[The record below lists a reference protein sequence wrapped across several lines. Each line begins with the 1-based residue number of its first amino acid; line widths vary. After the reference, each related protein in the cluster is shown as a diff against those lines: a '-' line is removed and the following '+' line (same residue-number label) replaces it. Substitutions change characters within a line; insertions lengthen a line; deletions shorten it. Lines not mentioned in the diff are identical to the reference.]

1 MSYLTTLP
9 NSLQIF
15 GIWHT
20 KKHLTTGVSN
30 VSNQKNDFLFDFSLS
45 SHFFNWFFLS
55 LLTICF
61 SLPTN
66 VLSLPLSSSDQI
78 PSSSST
84 LTSNVF
90 LSLCTSNQTQINF
103 LLLSLSSGRVMD
115 WVVIGWDSRWVS
127 WVEVFDRL
135 LVEFWVWVVE
145 LVVILVLGGFDGFGF
160 LLVLEVGC
168 GVDGSDQT

>member
-15 GIWHT
+15 GIWYT
-20 KKHLTTGVSN
+20 KHQKTPHNRCFKCVKP
-30 VSNQKNDFLFDFSLS
+30 KNDFLFDFSLS
-45 SHFFNWFFLS
+45 SHFFNWFSLS

-84 LTSNVF
+84 LTSN
-90 LSLCTSNQTQINF
+90 LKR
-103 LLLSLSSGRVMD
+103 LSLSLQLNSNPNKLLASLFIERQSYGLGCD
-115 WVVIGWDSRWVS
+115 WLR
-127 WVEVFDRL
+127 
-135 LVEFWVWVVE
+135 
-145 LVVILVLGGFDGFGF
+145 
-160 LLVLEVGC
+160 
-168 GVDGSDQT
+168 Q